1 MPTTA
6 KVISTLVKDHIIKND
21 VMVFAKSYCPYCS
34 RVRSEL
40 KKNNI
45 VFDAIDL
52 DTREQND
59 GSEIQAYLLEITG
72 QRTVPNVF
80 ANGHHVG
87 GCDETLKALSNGTFK
102 KLLEGPAGK
111 FRPKPTEKPEAKA
124 PVPDQQGAAM

>member
-1 MPTTA
+1 
-6 KVISTLVKDHIIKND
+6 LVKDHIIKND
-21 VMVFAKSYCPYCS
+21 VMVFAKSYCPYCV
-34 RVRSEL
+34 RVRHEL

-52 DTREQND
+52 DKREQKD

-102 KLLEGPAGK
+102 KLL
-111 FRPKPTEKPEAKA
+111 
-124 PVPDQQGAAM
+124 